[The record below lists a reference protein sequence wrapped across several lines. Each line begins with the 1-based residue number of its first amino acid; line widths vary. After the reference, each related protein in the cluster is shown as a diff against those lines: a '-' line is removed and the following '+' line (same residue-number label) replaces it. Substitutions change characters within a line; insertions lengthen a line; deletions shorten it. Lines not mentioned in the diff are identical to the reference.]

1 MAINRASLGS
11 LGAPRTESADTSMTV
26 RYVEML
32 FEKVKSQGEPNPEL
46 LDRIEKR
53 LGLDADP
60 RSAIGAGELIDRYFE
75 LLIEKAGAQDEP
87 KADLLDRIEKL
98 VDVQDSLAQASRGRR
113 KKRPGA
119 PTTVRR
125 VQRRPRRR
133 RSSAGTGH
141 PEVAPDE
148 FRGMGPTDAYRKFVA
163 TYGDSYSVPQIR
175 DALVSGGVNSASR
188 TSLATGLHAVRR
200 RDRIKAEA
208 AKKEAEELAAKKA
221 RARAAAERAAKE
233 MKFSPRRRL

>member
-11 LGAPRTESADTSMTV
+11 LGAPRTESADSSMTV

-32 FEKVKSQGEPNPEL
+32 FEKVKSQEHPDPGL

-53 LGLDADP
+53 LGLDTAP
-60 RSAIGAGELIDRYFE
+60 PSASGASPLIDRYFE
-75 LLIEKAGAQDEP
+75 LLIDEAGAQVET

-98 VDVQDSLAQASRGRR
+98 VDVQESMARSSKGRGR
-113 KKRPGA
+113 KRPGA
-119 PTTVRR
+119 PGTARR
-125 VQRRPRRR
+125 VQQRTRRR
-133 RSSAGTGH
+133 RSSAGAGH

-208 AKKEAEELAAKKA
+208 AKKEAEELAEKKA
-221 RARAAAERAAKE
+221 RARAAAERAAAE
-233 MKFSPRRRL
+233 MKFGPRRRV